1 MVIVDLAANE
11 TLRQIC
17 NQKDVNADMAVI
29 NPNRLI
35 EEWIDDDVD
44 VILYDRIMNSE
55 VAAGSYLVRNTDY
68 SKNFLR
74 LWASYDVKVPNSFHG
89 TDNGALQDLSVYDAC
104 VRSALG
110 GRKKWTAQVSI
121 LRKGTSW
128 VRDSWLTNSMW
139 SSRDFML
146 HGWKLSTLDAQ
157 VFALWSLP
165 LSSYE
170 FNMLT
175 CSTEDAGYNWHY
187 KDTFIRSDE
196 EIESM
201 INEAIKSSHQTY
213 LNDLG
218 KIAGYL

>member
-1 MVIVDLAANE
+1 MFPQSSDSERFNDYRIFPSMTHVCAQLLVD
-11 TLRQIC
+11 
-17 NQKDVNADMAVI
+17 
-29 NPNRLI
+29 
-35 EEWIDDDVD
+35 
-44 VILYDRIMNSE
+44 
-55 VAAGSYLVRNTDY
+55 GRNG
-68 SKNFLR
+68 
-74 LWASYDVKVPNSFHG
+74 P
-89 TDNGALQDLSVYDAC
+89 
-104 VRSALG
+104 
-110 GRKKWTAQVSI
+110 
-121 LRKGTSW
+121 
-128 VRDSWLTNSMW
+128 
-139 SSRDFML
+139 
-146 HGWKLSTLDAQ
+146 LSTLDAQ